1 METGVIGN
9 RLRAMGRDL
18 AAWRVSRRCNWRRNQ
33 LEPLRNRCQANGARL
48 GEYGTNS
55 GAWEPAVLKKS
66 DGPGG
71 SGRNAKPTIN
81 DVARL
86 AGVSKKTVSR
96 VINRSA
102 LLNGETRERVEKVI
116 RELGYVPNPQAR
128 ALALRRN
135 FLVGLIHDNPNA
147 QMVLNMQQGI
157 LEALQGTEFEMVVRP
172 VDRNSSMM
180 LDDVRHFLER
190 QRLFGVV
197 LLPPISEND
206 ALARLCDEVGCRY
219 VRLGSA
225 ELDDAAHMVASN
237 DREAVREATDYLIRE
252 GHRLI
257 GLIEGPDGFR
267 SARERR
273 LGFEDAI
280 AAAGLKLPRS
290 LIAGGNYTF
299 ETGVT
304 AAHRLFDLSPRPTAI
319 FASNDEMAAGVV
331 FAARERGVA
340 VPQDL
345 SVIGF
350 DDTPIAAHIWPPL
363 TTVRWPI
370 VSMARSAARKL
381 VGDIVDGTGAESLPS
396 MLPSTLVKRASV
408 APPP

>member
-1 METGVIGN
+1 
-9 RLRAMGRDL
+9 
-18 AAWRVSRRCNWRRNQ
+18 
-33 LEPLRNRCQANGARL
+33 L
-48 GEYGTNS
+48 G
-55 GAWEPAVLKKS
+55 
-66 DGPGG
+66 
-71 SGRNAKPTIN
+71 KPTIN

-86 AGVSKKTVSR
+86 AEVSKKTVSR
-96 VINRSA
+96 VINRSP
-102 LLNGETRERVEKVI
+102 LLNDETRERVEKVI

-157 LEALQGTEFEMVVRP
+157 LEALHGTDFEMVVRP
-172 VDRNSSMM
+172 VDRTSPQM
-180 LDDVRHFLER
+180 LDDVRLFLER

-206 ALARLCDEVGCRY
+206 ALAALCDEVGCRY
-219 VRLGSA
+219 VRIGSA
-225 ELDDAAHMVASN
+225 QLDDADHMVASN
-237 DREAVREATDYLIRE
+237 DREVVREATDYLIQQ

-280 AAAGLKLPRS
+280 KAAGLSLPRS
-290 LIAGGNYTF
+290 LIARGNYTF

-304 AAHRLFDLSPRPTAI
+304 AANHLFDLSPRPTAI

-331 FAARERGVA
+331 FAARERGIT
-340 VPQDL
+340 VPDDL

-370 VSMARSAARKL
+370 VSMGRAAARKL
-381 VGDIVDGTGAESLPS
+381 VADVVGGEAAEPQPSELPS
-396 MLPSTLVKRASV
+396 MLVKRASV
-408 APPP
+408 APPAA

>member
-1 METGVIGN
+1 MST
-9 RLRAMGRDL
+9 
-18 AAWRVSRRCNWRRNQ
+18 
-33 LEPLRNRCQANGARL
+33 
-48 GEYGTNS
+48 
-55 GAWEPAVLKKS
+55 S
-66 DGPGG
+66 DDG
-71 SGRNAKPTIN
+71 SGGRAAKPTIN

-96 VINRSA
+96 VINRSP
-102 LLNGETRERVEKVI
+102 LLNEDTRGRVEKVI
-116 RELGYVPNPQAR
+116 AELGYVPNPQAR
-128 ALALRRN
+128 ALALGRN

-157 LEALQGTEFEMVVRP
+157 LEALQGTDFEMVVRP

-180 LDDVRHFLER
+180 LEDVRNFLER

-219 VRLGSA
+219 VRMGSA
-225 ELDDAAHMVASN
+225 QLDDAQHMVASN
-237 DREAVREATDYLIRE
+237 DREAVKEATDHLIQH
-252 GHRLI
+252 GHTLI
-257 GLIEGPDGFR
+257 ALVEGPDGFR

-273 LGFEDAI
+273 LGFEDALR
-280 AAAGLKLPRS
+280 AAGLTLPRS
-290 LIAGGNYTF
+290 LIARGNYTF

-304 AAHRLFDLSPRPTAI
+304 AANRLFDLSPRPTAI

-331 FAARERGVA
+331 FAARERGIA
-340 VPQDL
+340 VPEEL

-370 VSMARSAARKL
+370 VSMARAAARKL
-381 VGDIVDGTGAESLPS
+381 LGDVVGGPAAAEQPS
-396 MLPSTLVKRASV
+396 ELPSTLVKRASV
-408 APPP
+408 APPG